1 MINKTHVEGYIYNHT
16 LEIKE
21 AGPNSKNPG
30 TIYITGNLEVATD
43 NAMTNIVTI
52 HFTYTTEKTS
62 KGKPNN
68 TFNVLKDIVEER
80 LYNVMKHGADKASM
94 VSVDT
99 TIGLNEFYSNRNGQE
114 ELVSAK
120 RNEGGFV
127 SVVSSLKEDEAAR
140 STFEVDM
147 VITGTRMMEADEEK
161 NLPEKL
167 ILKGGIFDFRKALLP
182 VEISVATPISPDGAI
197 PYFEGL
203 GISQS
208 EPVFTK
214 IRGQIVSEVV
224 KRTVTEESA
233 FGAPSVREYSSTR
246 KDWVVTWAASEP
258 YAWDDE
264 STITAAEMKTAM
276 EERATHL
283 ATLRARQEEYNASK
297 NQAAAPATTPGAFN
311 F

>member
-1 MINKTHVEGYIYNHT
+1 MMNVKNKAHLNGWIYQHS

-21 AGPNSKNPG
+21 SGPKSANPG
-30 TIYITGNLEVATD
+30 TIFISGNLDIATND
-43 NAMTNIVTI
+43 DMTNIVTV

-62 KGKPNN
+62 KGKTNA
-68 TFNVLKDIVEER
+68 TFNVLKDIIEGR
-80 LYNVMKHGADKASM
+80 LCNVIQHGADKAA
-94 VSVDT
+94 VV
-99 TIGLNEFYSNRNGQE
+99 TIDSAIALNEFYSDRNGQE

-120 RNEGGFV
+120 RIEGGFV
-127 SVVSSLKEDEAAR
+127 SVVTSLEAEDMR

-182 VEISVATPISPDGAI
+182 VELSVTMPAAIS
-197 PYFEGL
+197 YFESL
-203 GISQS
+203 GITQS

-214 IRGQIVSEVV
+214 LRGKIVSEVV

-246 KDWVVTWAASEP
+246 KDYVVNWAASET

-276 EERATHL
+276 ENRATHL
-283 ATLRARQEEYNASK
+283 ATIRARQDEYKASK
-297 NQAAAPATTPGAFN
+297 NQAAAAPTQGAFN

>member
-1 MINKTHVEGYIYNHT
+1 MMNVKNRTHINGYIYQHT

-21 AGPNSKNPG
+21 SGPNSAKPG
-30 TIYITGNLEVATD
+30 TIFISGNLDIATNQD
-43 NAMTNIVTI
+43 MTNIVTV

-62 KGKPNN
+62 KGKNN
-68 TFNVLKDIVEER
+68 ATFNVLKDIIEGR
-80 LYNVMKHGADKASM
+80 LCNVMQHGADKAAI
-94 VSVDT
+94 VSIDSA
-99 TIGLNEFYSNRNGQE
+99 IGLNEFYSDRNGQE

-127 SVVSSLKEDEAAR
+127 SVVTAPEAEDQR
-140 STFEVDM
+140 NTFEVDM
-147 VITGTRMMEADEEK
+147 VITGTRMIEADPEK
-161 NLPEKL
+161 DLPEKL

-182 VEISVATPISPDGAI
+182 VEFSVTMPAAIS
-197 PYFEGL
+197 YFESL

-214 IRGQIVSEVV
+214 LRGQIISEVI

-233 FGAPSVREYSSTR
+233 FGAPSVREFSSTR
-246 KDWVVTWAASEP
+246 KDYVVNWAASEP

-276 EERATHL
+276 ENRATYL
-283 ATLRARQEEYNASK
+283 ATIKARQDEYKASK
-297 NQAAAPATTPGAFN
+297 NQAASAPAPGAFN

>member
-1 MINKTHVEGYIYNHT
+1 MMNVKNRTHINGYIYQHT

-21 AGPNSKNPG
+21 SGPNSAKPG
-30 TIYITGNLEVATD
+30 TIFISGNLDVATNQD
-43 NAMTNIVTI
+43 MTNIVTV

-62 KGKPNN
+62 KGKTNA
-68 TFNVLKDIVEER
+68 TFNVLKDIIEGR
-80 LYNVMKHGADKASM
+80 LCNVMQHGADKAAV
-94 VSVDT
+94 VSIDSA
-99 TIGLNEFYSNRNGQE
+99 IGLNEFYSDRNGQE

-127 SVVSSLKEDEAAR
+127 SVATAPDAEDQR
-140 STFEVDM
+140 NTFEVDM
-147 VITGTRMMEADEEK
+147 VITGTRMMEADPEK
-161 NLPEKL
+161 DLPEKL

-182 VEISVATPISPDGAI
+182 VEFSVTMPAAIS
-197 PYFEGL
+197 YFESL

-214 IRGQIVSEVV
+214 LRGQIISEVI

-233 FGAPSVREYSSTR
+233 FGAPSVREFSSTR
-246 KDWVVTWAASEP
+246 KDYVVNWAASEP

-276 EERATHL
+276 ENRATYL
-283 ATLRARQEEYNASK
+283 ATIKARQDEYKASK
-297 NQAAAPATTPGAFN
+297 NAATAAAAPSKTGFN

>member
-1 MINKTHVEGYIYNHT
+1 MMIVKNKAHLNGWIYQHS

-21 AGPNSKNPG
+21 SGPKSANPG
-30 TIYITGNLEVATD
+30 TIFISGNLDIATNND
-43 NAMTNIVTI
+43 MTNIVSV

-62 KGKPNN
+62 KGKTNA
-68 TFNVLKDIVEER
+68 TFNVLKDIIEGR
-80 LYNVMKHGADKASM
+80 LCNVIQHGADKAAI
-94 VSVDT
+94 VTVDSA
-99 TIGLNEFYSNRNGQE
+99 IALNEFYSDRNGQE

-120 RNEGGFV
+120 RIEGGFV
-127 SVVSSLKEDEAAR
+127 SVVTSLEAEDMR
-140 STFEVDM
+140 STFEADM

-182 VEISVATPISPDGAI
+182 VELSVIMPAAIS
-197 PYFEGL
+197 YFESL
-203 GISQS
+203 GITQS

-214 IRGQIVSEVV
+214 LRGQIVSEVV

-246 KDWVVTWAASEP
+246 KDYIVNWAASET

-276 EERATHL
+276 ENRATYL
-283 ATLRARQEEYNASK
+283 ATIKARQDEYKASK
-297 NQAAAPATTPGAFN
+297 NQAAAAPAQGAFN

>member
-1 MINKTHVEGYIYNHT
+1 MKAMNNKTHIEGWIYNHT

-21 AGPNSKNPG
+21 SGPNSKTPG

-43 NAMTNIVTI
+43 NALTNIVTV

-68 TFNVLKDIVEER
+68 TFNVLKDIVEGR
-80 LYNVMKHGADKASM
+80 LYTITKDGAEKASM
-94 VSVDT
+94 VSIDT
-99 TIGLNEFYSNRNGQE
+99 AIGLNEFYSDRNGQE

-127 SVVSSLKEDEAAR
+127 SVVSSLKEDENLR
-140 STFEVDM
+140 NTFDVDM
-147 VITGTRMMEADEEK
+147 VITGAFLKEADPEK
-161 NLPEKL
+161 NLPEKM
-167 ILKGGIFDFRKALLP
+167 ILKGGIFDFRKALMPIELSVTLP
-182 VEISVATPISPDGAI
+182 GAI
-197 PYFEGL
+197 SYFESM
-203 GISQS
+203 GISQT
-208 EPVFTK
+208 EPMFT
-214 IRGQIVSEVV
+214 RLQGQQISAVTTREVV
-224 KRTVTEESA
+224 EQGA
-233 FGAPSVREYSSTR
+233 FGAPIVKKYSSTR

-264 STITAAEMKTAM
+264 SSITAAEMKTAM

-283 ATLRARQEEYNASK
+283 ATLKARQDEYNASK
-297 NQAAAPATTPGAFN
+297 NQAAPATAPGAFN

>member
-1 MINKTHVEGYIYNHT
+1 MMNVKNKAHLNGWIYQHS

-21 AGPNSKNPG
+21 SGPKSANPG
-30 TIYITGNLEVATD
+30 TIFISGNLDIATND
-43 NAMTNIVTI
+43 DMTNIVTI

-62 KGKPNN
+62 KGKTNA
-68 TFNVLKDIVEER
+68 TFNVLKDIIEGR
-80 LYNVMKHGADKASM
+80 LCNVIQHGADKAAI
-94 VSVDT
+94 VTVDSA
-99 TIGLNEFYSNRNGQE
+99 IALNEFYSDRNGQE

-120 RNEGGFV
+120 RVEGGFV
-127 SVVSSLKEDEAAR
+127 SVVTSLEPEDMR

-182 VEISVATPISPDGAI
+182 VELSVVMPAAIS
-197 PYFEGL
+197 YFESL
-203 GISQS
+203 GITQS

-214 IRGQIVSEVV
+214 LRGQIVSEVV

-246 KDWVVTWAASEP
+246 KDYVVNWAASET

-276 EERATHL
+276 ENRATHL
-283 ATLRARQEEYNASK
+283 ATIKARQDEYKASK
-297 NQAAAPATTPGAFN
+297 NQAAAAPAQGAFN

>member
-1 MINKTHVEGYIYNHT
+1 MKAMNNKSHVEGYIYNHT

-21 AGPNSKNPG
+21 SGPNAKNPG

-43 NAMTNIVTI
+43 AALTNIVTV

-68 TFNVLKDIVEER
+68 TFNVLKDIVEGR
-80 LYNVMKHGADKASM
+80 LYTVIKDGADKASM

-99 TIGLNEFYSNRNGQE
+99 AIGLNEFYSDKNGQE

-127 SVVSSLKEDEAAR
+127 SVVSSLNPDEDAR
-140 STFEVDM
+140 NTFEVDI
-147 VITGTRMMEADEEK
+147 VITGTRMIEADPDKE
-161 NLPEKL
+161 LPEKM
-167 ILKGGIFDFRKALLP
+167 ILKGGIFDFRKSLLP
-182 VEISVATPISPDGAI
+182 IELSVVLPGAI
-197 PYFEGL
+197 SYFESM

-208 EPVFTK
+208 EPMFTK
-214 IRGQIVSEVV
+214 LRGQQISSVVTREVV
-224 KRTVTEESA
+224 EQSA
-233 FGAPSVREYSSTR
+233 FGAPSVKKYSSTR

-264 STITAAEMKTAM
+264 SSITAAEMKTAM

-283 ATLRARQEEYNASK
+283 ATIRARQEEYNASK
-297 NQAAAPATTPGAFN
+297 NAAPAAPAAGAFN

>member
-1 MINKTHVEGYIYNHT
+1 MMNVKNKAHLNGWIYQHS

-21 AGPNSKNPG
+21 SGPKSANPG
-30 TIYITGNLEVATD
+30 TIFISGNLDIATND
-43 NAMTNIVTI
+43 DMTNIVSV

-62 KGKPNN
+62 KGKTNA
-68 TFNVLKDIVEER
+68 TFNVLKDIIEGR
-80 LYNVMKHGADKASM
+80 LCNVIQHGADKAA
-94 VSVDT
+94 VVTVDSA
-99 TIGLNEFYSNRNGQE
+99 IALNEFYSERNGQE

-120 RNEGGFV
+120 RIEGGFV
-127 SVVSSLKEDEAAR
+127 SVVTSLEAEDMR
-140 STFEVDM
+140 NTFEVDM

-182 VEISVATPISPDGAI
+182 VELSVTMPAAIS
-197 PYFEGL
+197 YFESL
-203 GISQS
+203 GITQS

-214 IRGQIVSEVV
+214 LRGQIVSEVV

-246 KDWVVTWAASEP
+246 KDYIVNWAASET

-276 EERATHL
+276 ENRATHL
-283 ATLRARQEEYNASK
+283 ATIKARQDEYKASK
-297 NQAAAPATTPGAFN
+297 NQAAAAPAQGAFN

>member
-1 MINKTHVEGYIYNHT
+1 
-16 LEIKE
+16 
-21 AGPNSKNPG
+21 
-30 TIYITGNLEVATD
+30 
-43 NAMTNIVTI
+43 MTNIVTI

-80 LYNVMKHGADKASM
+80 LCNVMKHGADKAAM

-99 TIGLNEFYSNRNGQE
+99 AIGLNEFYSERNGQE

-140 STFEVDM
+140 NTFDVDM
-147 VITGTRMMEADEEK
+147 VITGTRMIEADPDK
-161 NLPEKL
+161 GLPEKM
-167 ILKGGIFDFRKALLP
+167 ILKGGIFDFRKALQPIELSVLLP
-182 VEISVATPISPDGAI
+182 GAI
-197 PYFEGL
+197 SYFESM
-203 GISQS
+203 GISQT
-208 EPVFTK
+208 EPMFT
-214 IRGQIVSEVV
+214 RLQGQQISEVIT
-224 KRTVTEESA
+224 REVTEESA
-233 FGAPSVREYSSTR
+233 FGAPKVKKYSSTR

-283 ATLRARQEEYNASK
+283 ATLKARQDEYNASK
-297 NQAAAPATTPGAFN
+297 GKSAAPATTPGAFN